1 MSQLLFLVVGGG
13 LAAIGFLAMR
23 NPMLLARLAPGEE
36 GYYQRQVLDRFA
48 RNQMR
53 MLGMIGSYF
62 GLVILTAALKG
73 ILRFR
78 VLQSI
83 SDGFL
88 ILLWL
93 SFTTAF
99 GFGVVCLIVQLIRG
113 RAIGFTD
120 WFQMR
125 KRQVELGPIDV
136 YPAVTPRMS
145 KESKVFTMIYCL
157 LIAGN
162 VLVSILAR

>member
-1 MSQLLFLVVGGG
+1 MSQLIFLVIGGG

-23 NPMLLARLAPGEE
+23 NPMLLARLTPGEE
-36 GYYQRQVLDRFA
+36 GYCQRQVLDRFA
-48 RNQMR
+48 RVQMR

-73 ILRFR
+73 MLRLR

-93 SFTTAF
+93 SFTAAF
-99 GFGVVCLIVQLIRG
+99 SFGVIYLIVQLIRG
-113 RAIGFTD
+113 RVIGFTD
-120 WFQMR
+120 WFQAR
-125 KRQVELGPIDV
+125 KRQIELGPMDV
-136 YPAVTPRMS
+136 HPAVTLPMS
-145 KESKVFTMIYCL
+145 EESKVFTMIYCL
-157 LIAGN
+157 LTAGN
-162 VLVSILAR
+162 VVVSILVR